1 ALRLGVWGAR
11 RPELGRVLLG
21 AGGVIQTLP
30 SLALLVFMIPL
41 LKTGTLPAIV
51 ALFLYGLLP
60 IMANTAAGLKSI
72 PPSLAE
78 SAEALGLSPLT
89 RLWRRSITPTS
100 QTTRAGSPT
109 STVTSL
115 SSAPLWTPY
124 SASWVRATTP

>member
-1 ALRLGVWGAR
+1 ALRLGVFAAR

-21 AGGVIQTLP
+21 AAGVIQTIP

-72 PPSLAE
+72 PSSLAE
-78 SAEALGLSPLT
+78 AAEALGLSPLT
-89 RLWRRSITPTS
+89 RLLRMRSKTASRTAA
-100 QTTRAGSPT
+100 AG
-109 STVTSL
+109 
-115 SSAPLWTPY
+115 
-124 SASWVRATTP
+124 